1 MTNTYG
7 IPLSAALINRIE
19 SFFGINSTSVSYR
32 AFKYIWIILFTLP
45 FLIESLVEFLVLTAL
60 SIIGHFFGSLALLG
74 LLPAL
79 LMGVIYTI
87 FNYFF
92 MFLFS
97 FFTLPD
103 ILNRS

>member
-1 MTNTYG
+1 MTNNYG
-7 IPLSAALINRIE
+7 IPLSVALINRIE
-19 SFFGINSTSVSYR
+19 FFFGMNSTSVGYR
-32 AFKYIWIILFTLP
+32 IFKYIWMMLFTIP
-45 FLIESLVEFLVLTAL
+45 FLAESLVEFLVLTTLWIIGKFFGAL
-60 SIIGHFFGSLALLG
+60 SLIG

-79 LMGVIYTI
+79 LMGVFYTI

-103 ILNRS
+103 LLNK

>member
-7 IPLSAALINRIE
+7 TPMSVALLNRIE
-19 SFFGINSTSVSYR
+19 MFFGINSNSVNYR
-32 AFKYIWIILFTLP
+32 IFKYIWMVLFTIP
-45 FLIESLVEFLVLTAL
+45 FLLESLAEFLVLTTL
-60 SIIGHFFGSLALLG
+60 WVIGKFFGSLSLLG

-79 LMGVIYTI
+79 LMGVIYTL
-87 FNYFF
+87 FHYFF

-103 ILNRS
+103 LLTK